1 MKYSM
6 FPRWMIPVIAVTL
19 VLLVGSYPVAQAI
32 APLVAVGIGLV
43 VGGTIGGLIGYWL
56 GQSQKNAELVHEQYQ
71 DDVDKYTKN
80 LMTVYSNSWYNI
92 VLQMKDV
99 HDQFFNN
106 TFNYYQRWAESIA
119 SSVCNENKTTITD
132 DDLDPIIKDYTT
144 IIKNYMTRI
153 LDSLYDLYTKAKY
166 LSGMRKNAGLDDTV
180 PITSDYGV
188 ESDGTVVW
196 LYGSTS
202 SAGPLKEF
210 DIIINDQV
218 VGYIS
223 SNGSKFIN
231 ETLIKELFLSESSY
245 TVKIEIITEN
255 GYIGDFTYYVKY
267 DESSDSFI
275 SIDDLSP
282 SDFLSRVLVDV
293 KMMYTNVKASAQNYC
308 YMISVSGGEELPPPS
323 IALPYD
329 YETLNKMDPQS
340 RMILY
345 QTYLYYLSETDW
357 GKVQELTA
365 DSIKGLPDKTIKV
378 SGSVDVDGDGVADYT
393 GTFIP
398 MNIPHKYEFSENEES
413 PIAGLWYYWDGE
425 RMRLI
430 KIEPKP
436 VPDEYTVVES
446 IGDGIV
452 KVEYTDPDTNTTK
465 YGILVDVDN
474 DGEYDYLEPLIN
486 VTGIKDVKYDY
497 ETGEYKEEDVDSVD
511 VGPKPADEWTTMKL
525 EEAGALSEID
535 VWKFKLSD
543 WWNGLDWKMKAL
555 VIAGGAIFLILI
567 LRAVGGSRI
576 VIAR

>member
-1 MKYSM
+1 M

-345 QTYLYYLSETDW
+345 QTYLYYLSQTDW
-357 GKVQELTA
+357 EKVQELTA
-365 DSIKGLPDKTIKV
+365 DSITGLPDKTIKIN
-378 SGSVDVDGDGVADYT
+378 GSIDVDGDGNPDYS
-393 GTFIP
+393 GVFIP
-398 MNIPHKYEFSENEES
+398 MNIPHSYYFETNGTM
-413 PIAGLWYYWDGE
+413 PIAGIWYWYDGE
-425 RMRLI
+425 KMRII
-430 KIEPKP
+430 KIQPMP
-436 VPDEYTVVES
+436 IPDEYEILENIS
-446 IGDGIV
+446 DGIILV
-452 KVEYTDPDTNTTK
+452 RYIDENNNTKT
-465 YGILVDVDN
+465 GVLVDVDN
-474 DGEYDYLEPLIN
+474 DGEYDYLEPYIN
-486 VTGIKDVKYDY
+486 VSSIKDVQYDP
-497 ETGEYKEEDVDSVD
+497 ETGEYKEYETNSTEI
-511 VGPKPADEWTTMKL
+511 GPQNAEEWSTMKL
-525 EEAGALSEID
+525 QEVGELNKID
-535 VWKFKLSD
+535 VWKFKLLD
-543 WWNGLDWKMKAL
+543 WWGGLDWKMKAL